1 MNAPT
6 PAHVLR
12 FGVFELDTDSG
23 ELRRHGLKI
32 RLPDQSFQI
41 LKELLSRPGEVV
53 TREELRRVLW
63 TTDTFVEF
71 EVGLNSAVRKLRE
84 ALDDSA
90 DNPRFVE
97 TVPRR
102 GYRFIAPVSVPAV
115 ELVRV
120 QVQPSPA
127 AAPSGDRSMNNLPQ
141 QLTRFVG
148 RKREMAD
155 IRDLWTHTRVVTLTG
170 PGGIG
175 KTRLALQIAVD
186 SLPAYA
192 DGVWFVEL
200 ASLADPGLVPQSVA
214 ATFGIRD
221 EGSRSIGDTLAA
233 YLADRH
239 LLLVLDNCEHLIG
252 AAAQLTDM
260 LLRRA
265 KDLHVLTTSREALAI
280 AGEAVFRVSSLGLPD
295 PAQLPDLETLSRHE
309 AVELF
314 LDRARSAKSTFTINQ
329 QCGSFARQPVRAA
342 RGHPARD
349 RIGRV
354 ARHGTVGCAD
364 RCAIARSIESADGR
378 QSNSIA
384 TPSDTTRRNRVEL
397 RAVERTGETSLPSPV
412 RVCRRLDARSGR
424 SRVCRRWP
432 GQ

>member
-1 MNAPT
+1 MTDPT
-6 PAHVLR
+6 PVHVLR
-12 FGVFELDTDSG
+12 FGVFELDTNSG

-90 DNPRFVE
+90 DNPRFVQ

-102 GYRFIAPVSVPAV
+102 GYRFIGPVSGPAV
-115 ELVRV
+115 ELVRL
-120 QVQPSPA
+120 QVQPLPA
-127 AAPSGDRSMNNLPQ
+127 AEPSGDRSTNNLPQ

-148 RKREMAD
+148 RKREMAE
-155 IRDLWTHTRVVTLTG
+155 IRDLWAHTRLVTLTG

-221 EGSRSIGDTLAA
+221 DEGSRSIGDTLAA

-265 KDLHVLTTSREALAI
+265 KGPACPDDQPRG
-280 AGEAVFRVSSLGLPD
+280 AG
-295 PAQLPDLETLSRHE
+295 H
-309 AVELF
+309 
-314 LDRARSAKSTFTINQ
+314 
-329 QCGSFARQPVRAA
+329 
-342 RGHPARD
+342 
-349 RIGRV
+349 
-354 ARHGTVGCAD
+354 
-364 RCAIARSIESADGR
+364 
-378 QSNSIA
+378 
-384 TPSDTTRRNRVEL
+384 
-397 RAVERTGETSLPSPV
+397 
-412 RVCRRLDARSGR
+412 CR
-424 SRVCRRWP
+424 
-432 GQ
+432 